1 VLPNFATQIA
11 KNEPLKI
18 YGNGNQT
25 RTFCYITDAITGFMK
40 ILLDSKNPDVF
51 NVGNPKPEV
60 SMIELSE
67 IIQKVLDKNIEVEI
81 TSYPSTYP
89 ADEPNR
95 RCPDISRIS
104 KDLNFEPK
112 IGIEEGLARF
122 FKWTKDNYTS
132 EILK

>member
-1 VLPNFATQIA
+1 
-11 KNEPLKI
+11 
-18 YGNGNQT
+18 
-25 RTFCYITDAITGFMK
+25 MK

-60 SMIELSE
+60 SMLELSE
-67 IIQKVLDKNIEVEI
+67 IIQKVLNQNIKVEI
-81 TSYPSTYP
+81 TNYPPTYP

-112 IGIEEGLARF
+112 IGIGEGLARF